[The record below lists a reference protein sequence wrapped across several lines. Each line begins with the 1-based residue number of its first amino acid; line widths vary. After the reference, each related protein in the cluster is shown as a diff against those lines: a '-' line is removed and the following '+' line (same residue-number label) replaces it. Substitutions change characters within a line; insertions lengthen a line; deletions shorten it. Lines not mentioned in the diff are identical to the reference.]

1 MAIEVCCQFLSHI
14 FIKGLKYIQEFM
26 ILLSKIYHHQN
37 TRKKEQLSCYL
48 DLVVY
53 DDSISLT
60 IEDECG
66 THTFLINNFTNYI
79 IIFNDINSS
88 Q

>member
-1 MAIEVCCQFLSHI
+1 
-14 FIKGLKYIQEFM
+14 M
-26 ILLSKIYHHQN
+26 ILLVKYTVIKILERQEQFNYH
-37 TRKKEQLSCYL
+37 L

-53 DDSISLT
+53 DDSIGMT

-66 THTFLINNFTNYI
+66 THTFLIDAFTNYI
-79 IIFNDINSS
+79 TIFHSINSS